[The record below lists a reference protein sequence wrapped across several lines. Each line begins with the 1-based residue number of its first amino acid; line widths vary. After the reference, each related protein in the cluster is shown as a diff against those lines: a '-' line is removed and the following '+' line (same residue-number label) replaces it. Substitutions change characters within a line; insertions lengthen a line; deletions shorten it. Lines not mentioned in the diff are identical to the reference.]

1 MRWSVC
7 KPYCVSCAC
16 YTFSPVLFLTSVLFA
31 AAARANPGC
40 GECIALH
47 EGGGSGQCDCA
58 LKEAGCD
65 TRVGAEYDSV
75 YRLSDDDAGAGVFAR
90 VSVCVCVCVC
100 ARARVLLTKHERSKP
115 SFASVSTSNR
125 LVLPLALQ

>member
-1 MRWSVC
+1 MLRALILSKDALVC
-7 KPYCVSCAC
+7 KPYRVSC
-16 YTFSPVLFLTSVLFA
+16 VLCLSHLQPCFVLLTSVLFA

-75 YRLSDDDAGAGVFAR
+75 YRLSDEDAGAGVFAAY
-90 VSVCVCVCVC
+90 VCVRVCACVCC
-100 ARARVLLTKHERSKP
+100 
-115 SFASVSTSNR
+115 
-125 LVLPLALQ
+125 